1 MHTPVTQHSPFAL
14 GGNKSD
20 KVSVLM
26 EQKLREKSVM
36 AVNVSMQR
44 QMQREGHKGDGY
56 DLTSEKTVQFV
67 KIQTN

>member
-1 MHTPVTQHSPFAL
+1 
-14 GGNKSD
+14 
-20 KVSVLM
+20 M

-67 KIQTN
+67 KIQTNWLSYFL